1 MSVSYLDLYNEN
13 EKSRSDV
20 YNNSKT
26 ENPSTNSKDNSQ
38 GDKKSF
44 LLNNDLK
51 NILFCNR
58 CKGPFKIDFLDN
70 LDLSLDCSCSLLI
83 NMTVEEHLR
92 IDSYKK
98 QNEDYILFCQ
108 RHPKETKFEYFCPD
122 CDYDLCQECL
132 NEDSKTYTNT
142 RKKYK
147 MHENH
152 TKIKLDEIIQKFQ
165 NIKDKINECKNIK
178 ENKIYK
184 KVQVEKIIKIFEIIN
199 EIIKLYPK
207 YMCFNFYKTIEN
219 SETFLDKIKNNY
231 IFGKHIDLISL
242 QKITSEKNFIHI
254 KDFSYIE
261 SINIKCSQNPID
273 FSIFKDKE
281 FPYLKIIKL
290 VGIRINNIESLNSC
304 KFPELERLHFERNEI
319 DDSII
324 ETLKKLDLPKLN
336 FLSLFKN
343 KIKNLEIFNVIKK
356 FDKLTA
362 FHIGENKFDF
372 STDNKSNYEFPNG
385 FIELGLTGNFD
396 GDNID
401 FIKKLGIDNLKIF
414 YFSRN
419 KITSLKCLEGIE
431 FKQLEKFWSISNELI
446 DIKDITY
453 IKNKDNLI
461 EINLR
466 ENKISNFEEL
476 KNIICQFPKLK
487 TLILSDNEKIK
498 ESEVKEMI
506 KNIKKEHNID
516 LIIEI

>member
-51 NILFCNR
+51 NKLFCNR

-165 NIKDKINECKNIK
+165 NIKDKINE
-178 ENKIYK
+178 
-184 KVQVEKIIKIFEIIN
+184 
-199 EIIKLYPK
+199 
-207 YMCFNFYKTIEN
+207 
-219 SETFLDKIKNNY
+219 
-231 IFGKHIDLISL
+231 
-242 QKITSEKNFIHI
+242 
-254 KDFSYIE
+254 
-261 SINIKCSQNPID
+261 
-273 FSIFKDKE
+273 
-281 FPYLKIIKL
+281 
-290 VGIRINNIESLNSC
+290 
-304 KFPELERLHFERNEI
+304 
-319 DDSII
+319 
-324 ETLKKLDLPKLN
+324 
-336 FLSLFKN
+336 
-343 KIKNLEIFNVIKK
+343 
-356 FDKLTA
+356 
-362 FHIGENKFDF
+362 
-372 STDNKSNYEFPNG
+372 
-385 FIELGLTGNFD
+385 
-396 GDNID
+396 
-401 FIKKLGIDNLKIF
+401 
-414 YFSRN
+414 
-419 KITSLKCLEGIE
+419 
-431 FKQLEKFWSISNELI
+431 
-446 DIKDITY
+446 
-453 IKNKDNLI
+453 
-461 EINLR
+461 
-466 ENKISNFEEL
+466 
-476 KNIICQFPKLK
+476 
-487 TLILSDNEKIK
+487 
-498 ESEVKEMI
+498 
-506 KNIKKEHNID
+506 
-516 LIIEI
+516 